1 MVTSTCTELQAAMKS
16 CGGVRLNGVM
26 RPEGDAIV
34 VLGIAGADVA
44 SWPLPG
50 SAEPDLA
57 VVDTLARLALTARRH
72 GATVRLCNAGPELLG
87 LIDFVGLGDVLAGD
101 AVSGN

>member
-1 MVTSTCTELQAAMKS
+1 MLTSTCTELQEAMKS
-16 CGGVRLNGVM
+16 CGGVRLNGVV

-34 VLGIAGADVA
+34 VLAIAGTDVA

-50 SAEPDLA
+50 SAEPDLT

-72 GATVRLCNAGPELLG
+72 GAAVRLRNAGPDLLD
-87 LIDFVGLGDVLAGD
+87 LIDFVGLGDVLAADG
-101 AVSGN
+101 VNGG